1 MPDGDLERNKEVV
14 SRLVAEAIN
23 EWRIDE
29 LGRFFTPEAALRARE
44 DFESF
49 RSAFPDWRMEI
60 KELIA
65 EGDTVVA
72 HFVCHGT
79 HLGRWRGD
87 EPTGKRM
94 SVDEIFFFRFDRGR
108 IRDMWAL
115 EDTWTRMRQ
124 LGLR

>member
-1 MPDGDLERNKEVV
+1 MPDDAERNKEVV
-14 SRLVAEAIN
+14 KRLVADTIN
-23 EWRIDE
+23 EWRMEE
-29 LGRFFTPEAALRARE
+29 LDGFFTPEAAPRARK

-49 RSAFPDWRMEI
+49 KRAFPDWQMEI

-72 HFVCHGT
+72 RFKCHGT
-79 HLGRWRGD
+79 HLGPWQGD
-87 EPTGKRM
+87 EPTGKAM
-94 SVDEIFFFRFDRGR
+94 AVDEVFFFRFDRGH
-108 IRDMWAL
+108 IREMWAL

>member
-1 MPDGDLERNKEVV
+1 MPDDTERNKEVV
-14 SRLVAEAIN
+14 SRLVVDVIN

-29 LGRFFTPEAALRARE
+29 LGRFFSPEAASRARE

-49 RSAFPDWRMEI
+49 RSTFPDWQMEI

-72 HFVCHGT
+72 RFVCHGT
-79 HLGRWRGD
+79 HLGPWQSD
-87 EPTGKRM
+87 EPTGKTM
-94 SVDEIFFFRFDRGR
+94 AVDEVFFFRFDSGR
-108 IRDMWAL
+108 IRAMWAL

>member
-1 MPDGDLERNKEVV
+1 MRRLADTINK
-14 SRLVAEAIN
+14 
-23 EWRIDE
+23 WRMDE
-29 LGRFFTPEAALRARE
+29 LDGLFTPEAASSARE

-49 RSAFPDWRMEI
+49 HSAFPDWQMEI

-65 EGDTVVA
+65 EGETVVA